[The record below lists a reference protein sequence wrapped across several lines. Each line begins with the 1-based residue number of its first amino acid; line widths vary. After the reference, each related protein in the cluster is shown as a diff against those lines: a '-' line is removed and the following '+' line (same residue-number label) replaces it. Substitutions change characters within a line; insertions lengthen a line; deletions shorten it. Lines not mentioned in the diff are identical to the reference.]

1 MIKNVMEKTSH
12 SLFSWMQ
19 QFAVTAGAI
28 ALSRQRNITDIGKA
42 RYDLA
47 GGKESAAGSAKTVV
61 DEIIQEL
68 FLAHVSMRWPNI
80 SINVE
85 EDTPLVSLFT
95 YTQKR
100 KKSSLAIHLDP
111 IDGTLSY
118 IKGEK
123 EFAIGLAISDAR
135 NIFTHT
141 VVYAPALKKLYVAS
155 PMRRVVQS
163 GSRIINSAPRKNP
176 PRIIYE
182 KRLLSEQGRHKLQA
196 LGFAFA
202 PLQSSHLAIINTSL
216 GHASAFL
223 YGASNPHDG
232 MIPAAFAKAYGVLP
246 YTTKGKLLRP
256 SDLDFTYTGQFLSF
270 SRIPSLCYYSCD
282 QKMQTKIK
290 EILLQKENLHEEYVS
305 CFAARE
311 K

>member
-1 MIKNVMEKTSH
+1 MEKTSH
-12 SLFSWMQ
+12 HLFPWMQ
-19 QFAVTAGAI
+19 EFAVTAGAI
-28 ALSRQRNITDIGKA
+28 ALHHQRDIANIGKA

-47 GGKESAAGSAKTVV
+47 GNKESAAGNAKTVV

-68 FLAHVSMRWPNI
+68 FLVHVSTHWPDL

-85 EDTPLVSLFT
+85 EDTPLVSVFKQT
-95 YTQKR
+95 RRR
-100 KKSSLAIHLDP
+100 KKSSLTIHLDP

-118 IKGEK
+118 INRSK
-123 EFAIGLAISDAR
+123 EFAIGLAISDAQ

-141 VVYAPALKKLYVAS
+141 IIYAPALKKLYTAS
-155 PMRRVVQS
+155 PARRAILS

-182 KRLLSEQGRHKLQA
+182 KRLLSEQGRRRLQT

-202 PLQSSHLAIINTSL
+202 PLQSSHLAIVNTSL
-216 GHASAFL
+216 GHAAAFL

-232 MIPAAFAKAYGVLP
+232 MIPAAFAKACGVLP
-246 YTTKGKLLRP
+246 HTAKGKLLRP
-256 SDLDFTYTGQFLSF
+256 GDLDSTRTGQLLSF
-270 SRIPSLCYYSCD
+270 NRIPSLCYYSCD
-282 QKMQTKIK
+282 KKMQTKIQM
-290 EILLQKENLHEEYVS
+290 ILSQKENLHEEYIS
-305 CFAARE
+305 RFAVRE